1 MARYIGPVCRLCR
14 REDMKLFLKGER
26 CYTDKCGY
34 ERRSYPPGQHGQAR
48 RRKRSDYGEQL
59 REKQKVKR
67 IYGIAERQFRGYY
80 YKASRMKGVT
90 GDNLIQLLE
99 RRLDNVVY
107 RMGFASDHAEAR
119 QLVRHGHFKING
131 RRVNIPS
138 YLVRS
143 NDAVEVTE
151 KSRTVGRIVEALGAV
166 ERRGVPRWIELDKDA
181 FKGVVKT
188 MPARDDVTLPIREQ
202 LIVELYSK

>member
-1 MARYIGPVCRLCR
+1 MARYTGAVCRLCR

-34 ERRSYPPGQHGQAR
+34 ERRSYPPGQHGQNR

-80 YKASRMKGVT
+80 YKALRMKGVT
-90 GDNLIQLLE
+90 GDNLLVLLE
-99 RRLDNVVY
+99 RRMDNIVY

-119 QLVRHGHFKING
+119 QLVRHGHFRVNG
-131 RRVNIPS
+131 KKVNIPS

-143 NDAVEVTE
+143 GDTVEVKE
-151 KSRTVGRIVEALGAV
+151 GSRKIARITDSLGAV
-166 ERRGVPRWIELDKDA
+166 DRRGVPQWIELDKEN
-181 FKGVVKT
+181 FKGTVKSYPNREDFT
-188 MPARDDVTLPIREQ
+188 MPIREQ
-202 LIVELYSK
+202 LIIELYSK